1 MTIEDIGINSSIIH
15 DIQIRDI
22 PIDLPS
28 PAPSLPEGVSMQLPV
43 IDMPGCVEAHVDSEL
58 SPALTEND
66 PSRVTIFCDAGMP
79 TFNSMSYTPD
89 ISVIH
94 PEAQAPNVGSNTK
107 PDKPEAPV
115 TPPAIATPGH
125 SINTAEVKRPGRS
138 KPQCNDKQVLVK
150 GKCITVVEPVNNK
163 LATVT
168 EYLPPLEAATTT
180 ATIATIATVSALL
193 AKPISNFL
201 LKLIKP
207 MIKKI
212 IAKIKKA
219 MGKQVKPRSLRE
231 RTLAQRSRNQLIRQ
245 ARDLMG

>member
-1 MTIEDIGINSSIIH
+1 VSIEDIGINLRIVR
-15 DIQIRDI
+15 DIQIREI
-22 PIDLPS
+22 PINLPS
-28 PAPSLPEGVSMQLPV
+28 LTPSLPEGVSMQLPV

-66 PSRVTIFCDAGMP
+66 PSRVAIFCDAGMP

-89 ISVIH
+89 IDVIH
-94 PEAQAPNVGSNTK
+94 PEAQVPKVGGNVK
-107 PDKPEAPV
+107 PDKSEAPGI
-115 TPPAIATPGH
+115 PPAMATPGH
-125 SINTAEVKRPGRS
+125 SINSAGVKRAVSS
-138 KPQCNDKQVLVK
+138 KPQCGANQILVK
-150 GKCITVVEPVNNK
+150 GNCVTVVEPVNNT
-163 LATVT
+163 LVT
-168 EYLPPLEAATTT
+168 IAKYLPPIEAATTT

-207 MIKKI
+207 MVKKT